1 MENNFFVMLFN
12 FTSYPQS
19 LVILSFSRIKLLNVW
34 LKLLY
39 VTQDDDAVNKR
50 KSDLKQQADEA
61 FEKQDY
67 TNASVLY
74 TKVHCC
80 VGLNFTKLICWIR
93 KVLASIIISKDI
105 AWHVKSGLQI
115 HEEKNLG

>member
-1 MENNFFVMLFN
+1 MENKKFVMLFN

-19 LVILSFSRIKLLNVW
+19 LVLFLFPRIKLLNVW

-50 KSDLKQQADEA
+50 KFDLKQQADEA
-61 FEKQDY
+61 FENQDY

-80 VGLNFTKLICWIR
+80 VGLTSTKLICWIR

-105 AWHVKSGLQI
+105 AWFVKSGLQI
-115 HEEKNLG
+115 QQERNLG